1 MTYRIIYSPR
11 SRRDLER
18 IHSYLV
24 AETTDRPL
32 ADRTIVLLLEAGD
45 SLKRL
50 PERFA
55 RYPYARR
62 WRMMPVGNY
71 LLFFQIHE
79 SEVRIGHVRHGA
91 QRPFTD

>member
-24 AETTDRPL
+24 AETTDRRL
-32 ADRTIVLLLEAGD
+32 ADRAIVLLLDAGD
-45 SLKRL
+45 SLKLL

-55 RYPYARR
+55 SYPYARR
-62 WRMMPVGNY
+62 WRMMPVGSY

-79 SEVRIGHVRHGA
+79 DEVRIGHVRHGA
-91 QRPFTD
+91 QRPFAG